1 MKKSNIGIYISCL
14 VVVVAVSFAMLIDTV
29 GAIVSSLITT
39 IITTLGAMVIWI
51 QLKRNGIKVS
61 SELIKNM
68 NIVLLKSPGL
78 LYLRDKLKSTDKAED
93 YSVDGKKGKQDL
105 TYDLDNAIY
114 DDSINIIEYLE
125 FFENIALMYFS
136 DNLELEDLDNN
147 FGDMFFSAMN
157 NKYIQEREILPYSQH
172 YINIIKLYK
181 EWYKY
186 RQARNII
193 SPYND
198 NPLDYKE
205 ILGEE
210 KNA

>member
-172 YINIIKLYK
+172 YINTIKLYK

-205 ILGEE
+205 LLGEG